1 MSCGSI
7 HQSFGT
13 QSSIAAVAAQL
24 RARESARKMG
34 HEGVGEKEEED
45 ATTRT

>member
-1 MSCGSI
+1 MIRTFGS
-7 HQSFGT
+7 SFGT

-34 HEGVGEKEEED
+34 DEGVGEEEEEEEVG
-45 ATTRT
+45 A